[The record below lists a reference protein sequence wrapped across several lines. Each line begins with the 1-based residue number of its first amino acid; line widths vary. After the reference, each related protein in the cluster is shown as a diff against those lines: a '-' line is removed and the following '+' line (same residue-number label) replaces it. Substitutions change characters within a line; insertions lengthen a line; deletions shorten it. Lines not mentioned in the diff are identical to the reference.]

1 MGEHPPRREH
11 PKSALTRQQSTLT
24 IIANKLNMIVV
35 SRTVSLLTVLTS
47 VLVAAGGCS
56 SSDEATGDDNLQV
69 VAGFYPL
76 AWVAQSIAGNRAE
89 IETLTEPGAEPHDL
103 ELTPQ
108 TVASIGEAD
117 LVVYLSTFQPAVDDA
132 VAQEA
137 GDRAFDVAEAAQLDL
152 TYTPIVA
159 GHEETGEAGSI
170 DPHFW
175 LDPLRLSDVGD
186 AVATRLGHIDPE
198 GAQVYVD
205 NAATLR
211 ARLEELDRQI
221 TADLTTCRLR
231 DLVTSHTAFGYLA
244 QRYDMRQVGIT
255 GLVPEE
261 EPSPSEVAAVS
272 DFVRSNGVRTIYY
285 ETLVSPAVA
294 ETIAQETGARTAVLD
309 PLEGLTEESAGEDY
323 LEVMRANAQTLHQGQ
338 DCA

>member
-1 MGEHPPRREH
+1 
-11 PKSALTRQQSTLT
+11 
-24 IIANKLNMIVV
+24 MIVV
-35 SRTVSLLTVLTS
+35 TKTTSILTVLTS
-47 VLVAAGGCS
+47 VLVAVGAGCS
-56 SSDEATGDDNLQV
+56 AADEGDGDNNLQV

-76 AWVAQSIAGNRAE
+76 AWVTQSIAGNRAE
-89 IETLTEPGAEPHDL
+89 IETLSDPGAEPHDL

-137 GDRAFDVAEAAQLDL
+137 GDRAFDVTVAAQLDL
-152 TYTPIVA
+152 TYSPILA
-159 GHEETGEAGSI
+159 GREETGEAGSI

-186 AVATRLGHIDPE
+186 AVATRLGEIDPE
-198 GAQVYVD
+198 GAQDYVD

-221 TADLTTCRLR
+221 AADLATCQLR

-244 QRYDMRQVGIT
+244 QRYDMRQVGIS

-285 ETLVSPAVA
+285 ETLVNPAVA
-294 ETIAQETGARTAVLD
+294 ETIAEETGARTAVLD
-309 PLEGLTEESAGEDY
+309 PLEGLTEDSAGEDY
-323 LEVMRANAQTLHQGQ
+323 FEVMRANAQTLHQGQ